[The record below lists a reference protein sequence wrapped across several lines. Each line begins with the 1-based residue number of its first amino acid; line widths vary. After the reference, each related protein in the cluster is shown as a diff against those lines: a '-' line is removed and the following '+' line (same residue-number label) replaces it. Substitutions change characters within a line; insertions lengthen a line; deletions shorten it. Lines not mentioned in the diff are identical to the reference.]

1 MANNSKKNTS
11 KKVEKKNEVNK
22 PAVKKTVVKKVA
34 KKDLDKVKMGEG
46 TTISAN
52 WGEDDKPNITV
63 TNNTIQQQDNSKLIG
78 IIISLAVVAIAAILI
93 IIAISIKNG
102 SLKKEINKLNENSVA
117 ESATEVDGEENNE
130 RTEIMKIVSK
140 IGHEENKEETEL
152 EITEGK
158 VITLNSSQRDDFKIT
173 IIEIKE
179 NSVVIATSN
188 SMSEGSGPIDLRA
201 YNTKFEV
208 EKGKETV
215 LKTQTMNYGDS
226 YTISIKE

>member
-11 KKVEKKNEVNK
+11 KKVEKKNEVKK
-22 PAVKKTVVKKVA
+22 PAVKKTEVKKVA
-34 KKDLDKVKMGEG
+34 EKDLDKVKMGEG

-78 IIISLAVVAIAAILI
+78 IIISLAVVTIAAILI

-102 SLKKEINKLNENSVA
+102 SLKKEINKLNENSVVE
-117 ESATEVDGEENNE
+117 ESTVEEDNK
-130 RTEIMKIVSK
+130 RTEIMTIVSK

-152 EITEGK
+152 EIAEGK